1 MLVGVS
7 ACAEGNMARLLLLCS
22 MPASQSRSLLDALIS
37 LKTLHLRIFLG
48 GARWNSSAT
57 HGIEDFKNILYNKTT
72 SWPGSMQSKMEDGE
86 TSYERAYHR
95 SAEWDMYGMY
105 TPRHFQ
111 VQAMTL
117 TPLSWT
123 LWMVLRFALRAVK
136 IQREREGGEQ
146 DKHAKNAKRKT
157 SQVELS
163 SSPGRSRE
171 VGE

>member
-7 ACAEGNMARLLLLCS
+7 ACAEGNMARLL
-22 MPASQSRSLLDALIS
+22 PASQSRSLLDALIS

-86 TSYERAYHR
+86 TSYERAYRR

-105 TPRHFQ
+105 TPSHFQ

-123 LWMVLRFALRAVK
+123 LWMVLRFALRALK
-136 IQREREGGEQ
+136 IHRERERERGEQ
-146 DKHAKNAKRKT
+146 DKNARNAKHKT

>member
-1 MLVGVS
+1 
-7 ACAEGNMARLLLLCS
+7 

-48 GARWNSSAT
+48 LGGRWDSSAT

-72 SWPGSMQSKMEDGE
+72 SWPGSMQSKVEDGA
-86 TSYERAYHR
+86 TSYERAYCR
-95 SAEWDMYGMY
+95 STEWDMYGMY
-105 TPRHFQ
+105 TPSHFQ

-123 LWMVLRFALRAVK
+123 LWMVLALCFEGFENSER
-136 IQREREGGEQ
+136 QREGGEQ
-146 DKHAKNAKRKT
+146 DKNAKNAKHKT